1 MQGMSWNFL
10 LILCIFIDIVYKIF
24 IIFTVNFVI
33 QDRESKVVEV
43 GADLVESAGFGG
55 GLDKADLSVIGV
67 GAGANGFEFSK
78 CGVSARDHG
87 LPDINPT
94 GLVLAQTVQGLID
107 HSCLGWATMDNG

>member
-1 MQGMSWNFL
+1 MSCHFW
-10 LILCIFIDIVYKIF
+10 LILYVFIDIVYKIG

-67 GAGANGFEFSK
+67 GAGANGFEFSN
-78 CGVSARDHG
+78 CEVSAWDHG
-87 LPDINPT
+87 LADIDPA
-94 GLVLAQTVQGLID
+94 GLVFSQPV
-107 HSCLGWATMDNG
+107 

>member
-1 MQGMSWNFL
+1 MSCDFW
-10 LILCIFIDIVYKIF
+10 LILQNFIDIVYKIF

-67 GAGANGFEFSK
+67 GAGAQGFKF
-78 CGVSARDHG
+78 GDRGIGAGNDGLADIDPAR
-87 LPDINPT
+87 
-94 GLVLAQTVQGLID
+94 LVFAQAIQGLID
-107 HSCLGWATMDNG
+107 HPRIGWATMDNG